1 MTMFIIIYFNI
12 HLDLPMLDCVG
23 AQHPCRSCSINLS
36 ICMLRSVNQ
45 NLFFNFSKVPLASWM
60 AYVSNFVVPV
70 AYWEY
75 LFDVGFL
82 TGLAIS
88 IAVNAAMTSLIVF
101 RILKVFRQVKTTSDD
116 HILGITGGSTLWRII
131 FVLIESGMALLIIV
145 LRMVTTLVNMEAL
158 SDTYPIIVCSIVVGF
173 TDEMGLG

>member
-1 MTMFIIIYFNI
+1 
-12 HLDLPMLDCVG
+12 
-23 AQHPCRSCSINLS
+23 
-36 ICMLRSVNQ
+36 
-45 NLFFNFSKVPLASWM
+45 M

-88 IAVNAAMTSLIVF
+88 ITVNAAMTSLIVF

-116 HILGITGGSTLWRII
+116 HILGITGGSTLWRIV
-131 FVLIESGMALLIIV
+131 FVLIESGMTLLVIQV
-145 LRMVTTLVNMEAL
+145 LRMVTTLVNTDAAG
-158 SDTYPIIVCSIVVGF
+158 DAYPIIVCSIVVGF